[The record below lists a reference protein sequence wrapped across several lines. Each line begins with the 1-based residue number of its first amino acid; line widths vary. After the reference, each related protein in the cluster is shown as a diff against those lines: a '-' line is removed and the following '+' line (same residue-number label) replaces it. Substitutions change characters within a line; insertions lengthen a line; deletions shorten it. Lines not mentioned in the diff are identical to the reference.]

1 MNISYSSGG
10 WQPIVSNVLRIQVA
24 QRDHVARLYGKKPNF
39 SDLLENFIIN
49 GIGIKDIVLVVAT
62 SSSLTEFHNRLEMS
76 IFEEEDL
83 TLHDMYIPLGAENT
97 LIKFMIHDWQEEVLF
112 LQYMEGLAYKADE
125 ENPYVRLFWEMVEIL
140 WTMGEMGNTIG
151 LEALWNKFPENK
163 KMSLFWSYP
172 RSGFTHLDFF

>member
-83 TLHDMYIPLGAENT
+83 TLHDMYIPLRSEEHTSELQSRPHLVCRLLLEKKKKKKKNNT
-97 LIKFMIHDWQEEVLF
+97 
-112 LQYMEGLAYKADE
+112 
-125 ENPYVRLFWEMVEIL
+125 N
-140 WTMGEMGNTIG
+140 
-151 LEALWNKFPENK
+151 NK
-163 KMSLFWSYP
+163 
-172 RSGFTHLDFF
+172 